1 MFMDIQYGYRY
12 EVKINTTDYSYVTA
26 NGAFYDFRGERLLYS
41 TFDSLLAGDS
51 LKRLVEH
58 IHRKSYGKVFI
69 MDLLTRE
76 NIPCPMVCYLE
87 PMDVENQVRIL
98 MIEAEKMSDRYLALG
113 AKQKMSNA
121 LLSQFD
127 SVYFTYDR
135 LENSIV
141 CYRYSDGNEKML
153 FRSDMDGW
161 HEQVSQ
167 VLSEKSQDEL
177 SIFEANLK
185 NGIRNFA
192 GTFSNKDGEDNI
204 RYVGT
209 AIYDEDM
216 HIKTV
221 GNIGST
227 RIKPMKDMVRR
238 DQLTGLILKED
249 ITSYGKKLMADRN
262 RKAALAIIDIDN
274 FKNVNDHFGHSM
286 GDIVLKK
293 CAALIDRELGEY
305 GRAGRIGGDEFLV
318 VLDNFTI
325 AEEVKSVLRG
335 IKNNIFQAYT
345 EERDGFYV
353 STSIGCAIFPDDADN
368 FDTLFDLADHLLY
381 RAKLKGKNRYII
393 YESEKHGSVEE
404 ILRTDVKQIGVAGRR
419 GLSKSEAVCHI
430 IDFDLR
436 GKEYNLESV
445 LNDIVEYFII
455 ERIVVYNKTDRKV
468 ELQCGMT
475 LLTPEEIDHTIGYLY
490 DDGLPQF
497 YEDNI
502 MVINNIK
509 MFLSRK
515 CDNIYRSML
524 DQGVFSIMHHKITG
538 ESGKVYVISYE
549 MITKNIT
556 WNMED
561 MYMYRLLDTIIA
573 KRL

>member
-1 MFMDIQYGYRY
+1 MDIQYGYCY
-12 EVKINTTDYSYVTA
+12 EVKINTTDYSFVTA
-26 NGAFYDFRGERLLYS
+26 NGAFYDFRGDRLLYA
-41 TFDSLLAGDS
+41 TFDSLLVGAS
-51 LKRLVEH
+51 LERLVEH
-58 IHRKSYGKVFI
+58 IKLKSYGKIFT
-69 MDLLTRE
+69 MDVLSRE

-87 PMDVENQVRIL
+87 PLYAENQVQIL

-113 AKQKMSNA
+113 AQQKISNA

-127 SVYFTYDR
+127 SVYFAYDR

-141 CYRYSDGNEKML
+141 CYRYGDGGEKVL
-153 FRSDMDGW
+153 FRSDLEGW

-167 VLSEKSQDEL
+167 VLAEPSQDEL
-177 SIFEANLK
+177 SIFDANLK
-185 NGIRNFA
+185 NGIRDFA

-209 AIYDEDM
+209 AIYDEDV

-221 GNIGST
+221 GNIGNT
-227 RIKPMKDMVRR
+227 KIKPMKDVVRR

-249 ITSYGKKLMADRN
+249 ITNYGKKLMTDPN
-262 RKAALAIIDIDN
+262 KKAALAIIDIDN

-293 CAALIDRELGEY
+293 CAALIDRELGDC

-318 VLDNFTI
+318 VMENFTI
-325 AEEVKSVLRG
+325 SEEVKNVLRG
-335 IKNNIFQAYT
+335 MKNNIFRAYT

-368 FDTLFDLADHLLY
+368 YDKLFDLADHLLY

-393 YESEKHGSVEE
+393 YDREKHESVEE
-404 ILRTDVKQIGVAGRR
+404 ILKEDVKEIGVAGRR
-419 GLSKSEAVCHI
+419 GLRKSEAVCYI
-430 IDFDLR
+430 MDFDLR
-436 GKEYNLESV
+436 GKEYVLESV
-445 LNDIVEYFII
+445 LNDIIEYFII
-455 ERIVVYNKTDRKV
+455 ERIVIYNKTDRKV
-468 ELQCGMT
+468 ELQRGMT
-475 LLTPEEIDHTIGYLY
+475 LLTSEEIDHTIDYLY
-490 DDGLPQF
+490 DEDLKQF
-497 YEDNI
+497 YEDNV
-502 MVINNIK
+502 MVINNRK

-515 CDNIYRSML
+515 CDKFYRIML
-524 DQGVFSIMHHKITG
+524 EQSVFSIMHREITG
-538 ESGKVYVISYE
+538 ASGKVYVISYE

>member
-1 MFMDIQYGYRY
+1 MDIQYGYCY

-26 NGAFYDFRGERLLYS
+26 NGAFYDFRGDRLLYS
-41 TFDSLLAGDS
+41 TFDSLLVGTS
-51 LKRLVEH
+51 LRRLVEH
-58 IHRKSYGKVFI
+58 IKLKAYGKVFI
-69 MDLLTRE
+69 MDVLTRE

-98 MIEAEKMSDRYLALG
+98 MIEAEKMSDRYRTLG
-113 AKQKMSNA
+113 AKQKISNA

-141 CYRYSDGNEKML
+141 CYRYSDDREKVL

-167 VLSEKSQDEL
+167 VLSEASQDEL
-177 SIFEANLK
+177 SVFDANLK

-192 GTFSNKDGEDNI
+192 GTFSNKDGENNT

-209 AIYDEDM
+209 AIYDEDI

-227 RIKPMKDMVRR
+227 KVKPMKDMVRR

-249 ITSYGKKLMADRN
+249 ITNYGKKLMADQKK
-262 RKAALAIIDIDN
+262 KAALAIIDIDN

-293 CAALIDRELGEY
+293 CAALIDRELGDC

-325 AEEVKSVLRG
+325 AEEVKNVLRG
-335 IKNNIFQAYT
+335 LKNNIFQAYS

-353 STSIGCAIFPDDADN
+353 STSIGCAIFPDDADD

-393 YESEKHGSVEE
+393 YDREKHGSVEE
-404 ILRTDVKQIGVAGRR
+404 ILQEDVKEIGVAGRR
-419 GLSKSEAVCHI
+419 GLRKSEAVCYI
-430 IDFDLR
+430 LDYDLR
-436 GKEYNLESV
+436 GKEYALESV
-445 LNDIVEYFII
+445 LNDIIEYFII
-455 ERIVVYNKTDRKV
+455 DRIVVYNKSDRKV
-468 ELQCGMT
+468 VLQRGIT
-475 LLTPEEIDHTIGYLY
+475 LLTPEEIDNTIDYLY
-490 DDGLPQF
+490 DGGLKQF

-509 MFLSRK
+509 TFLSRK
-515 CDNIYRSML
+515 CDNIYHSML
-524 DQGVFSIMHHKITG
+524 DQSVFSIMHHEITG

-549 MITKNIT
+549 MITKKIT

>member
-1 MFMDIQYGYRY
+1 MDIQYGYCY

-26 NGAFYDFRGERLLYS
+26 NGAFYDFRGDRLLYS
-41 TFDSLLAGDS
+41 TFDSLLVGSS
-51 LKRLVEH
+51 LRRLVEH
-58 IHRKSYGKVFI
+58 IKLKSYGKVFV
-69 MDLLTRE
+69 MDVLTRE
-76 NIPCPMVCYLE
+76 NIPCPMVCTLE
-87 PMDVENQVRIL
+87 PMDAEHQVRIL

-113 AKQKMSNA
+113 ANQKISNA

-135 LENSIV
+135 QENSIV
-141 CYRYSDGNEKML
+141 CYRYSDGREKVL
-153 FRSDMDGW
+153 FNSDLEGW
-161 HEQVSQ
+161 HRRVCEA
-167 VLSEKSQDEL
+167 LSEASQDEL
-177 SIFEANLK
+177 SVFEANLK
-185 NGIRNFA
+185 NGVRDFA
-192 GTFSNKDGEDNI
+192 GTLSHQDGENSV

-209 AIYDEDM
+209 AIYDEDV

-227 RIKPMKDMVRR
+227 RVKPMKDVVRR

-249 ITSYGKKLMADRN
+249 ITSYGKKLMSDGSK
-262 RKAALAIIDIDN
+262 KAALAIIDIDN

-286 GDIVLKK
+286 GDVVLKK
-293 CAALIDRELGEY
+293 CAALIDRELGDC

-335 IKNNIFQAYT
+335 MKNNIFQAYT

-368 FDTLFDLADHLLY
+368 YDTLFDLADHLLY
-381 RAKLKGKNRYII
+381 RAKVKGKNRYII
-393 YESEKHGSVEE
+393 YEKEKHGSVEE
-404 ILRTDVKQIGVAGRR
+404 ILQTDVKAIGVAGRR
-419 GLSKSEAVCHI
+419 GLGKSEAVCYI
-430 IDFDLR
+430 MDYDLR
-436 GKEYNLESV
+436 GKEYTLESV
-445 LNDIVEYFII
+445 LNDILEYFII

-468 ELQCGMT
+468 ELQRGIT
-475 LLTPEEIDHTIGYLY
+475 LLTAEEIENTIDYLY
-490 DDGLPQF
+490 DDSLRQF
-497 YEDNI
+497 YEDNT

-515 CDNIYRSML
+515 CDEIYRSMQN
-524 DQGVFSIMHHKITG
+524 QGVFSVMHHEITG
-538 ESGKVYVISYE
+538 RSGKVYVISYE

>member
-1 MFMDIQYGYRY
+1 MDIQYGYCY
-12 EVKINTTDYSYVTA
+12 EVKINTTDYSFVTA
-26 NGAFYDFRGERLLYS
+26 NGAFYDFRGDRLLYA
-41 TFDSLLAGDS
+41 TFDSLLVGAS
-51 LKRLVEH
+51 LERLIEH
-58 IHRKSYGKVFI
+58 IKLKSYGKIFTLDV
-69 MDLLTRE
+69 LSRE

-87 PMDVENQVRIL
+87 PLYAENQVQIL
-98 MIEAEKMSDRYLALG
+98 MIEAEKMSERYLALG
-113 AKQKMSNA
+113 ARQKITNA

-141 CYRYSDGNEKML
+141 CYRYGDGEEKVL
-153 FRSDMDGW
+153 FRSDLEGW

-167 VLSEKSQDEL
+167 VLTETSQDEL
-177 SIFEANLK
+177 SIFDANLK
-185 NGIRNFA
+185 NGIRDFA

-204 RYVGT
+204 GYVGT
-209 AIYDEDM
+209 AIYEEDI

-227 RIKPMKDMVRR
+227 RIKPMRDMVRR

-249 ITSYGKKLMADRN
+249 ITNYAKKLMADRN
-262 RKAALAIIDIDN
+262 KKAALAIIDIDN

-286 GDIVLKK
+286 GDMVLKK
-293 CAALIDRELGEY
+293 CAALMDRELGDS

-318 VLDNFTI
+318 VLENFTI
-325 AEEVKSVLRG
+325 SEEVKNVLRG
-335 IKNNIFQAYT
+335 MKNNIFRAYT

-368 FDTLFDLADHLLY
+368 YDKLFDLADHLLY
-381 RAKLKGKNRYII
+381 LAKLKGKNRYII
-393 YESEKHGSVEE
+393 YDREKHGSVEE
-404 ILRTDVKQIGVAGRR
+404 ILRTDITEIGVAGKR
-419 GLSKSEAVCHI
+419 GLRKSEAVCYI
-430 IDFDLR
+430 LDYDLC
-436 GKEYNLESV
+436 GKEYTLENV
-445 LNDIVEYFII
+445 LSDIMEYFII

-468 ELQCGMT
+468 ELQRGMT
-475 LLTPEEIDHTIGYLY
+475 LLTPEEIDRTIDYLY
-490 DDGLPQF
+490 DEDLKQF
-497 YEDNI
+497 YEDNV
-502 MVINNIK
+502 MVINNRK

-515 CDNIYRSML
+515 CDWIYHNML
-524 DQGVFSIMHHKITG
+524 DQGVFSIMHREITG
-538 ESGKVYVISYE
+538 ASGKVYVISYE

>member
-1 MFMDIQYGYRY
+1 MDIQYGYCY

-26 NGAFYDFRGERLLYS
+26 NGAFYDFRGDRLLYS
-41 TFDSLLAGDS
+41 TFDSLLVGTS
-51 LKRLVEH
+51 LRRLVEH
-58 IHRKSYGKVFI
+58 IKLKSYGKVFT
-69 MDLLTRE
+69 MDVLTRE

-87 PMDVENQVRIL
+87 PTDVQNQVRIL
-98 MIEAEKMSDRYLALG
+98 MIEAEKMSERYLTLG
-113 AKQKMSNA
+113 AEQKISNA

-127 SVYFTYDR
+127 SVYFTYDP

-141 CYRYSDGNEKML
+141 CYRYSDGRETIL

-161 HEQVSQ
+161 HKQVSQ
-167 VLSEKSQDEL
+167 ALSETSQDEL
-177 SIFEANLK
+177 SVFDANLK
-185 NGIRNFA
+185 NGIRDFA
-192 GTFSNKDGEDNI
+192 GSFSNKDGENNI

-209 AIYDEDM
+209 AIYDEDV

-227 RIKPMKDMVRR
+227 KVKPMKDMVRR

-249 ITSYGKKLMADRN
+249 ITNYGKKLMADRN
-262 RKAALAIIDIDN
+262 KKAALAIIDIDN

-293 CAALIDRELGEY
+293 CAALIDRELGDC

-318 VLDNFTI
+318 VMENFTI
-325 AEEVKSVLRG
+325 SEEVKNVLRG
-335 IKNNIFQAYT
+335 MKNNIFRAYT

-368 FDTLFDLADHLLY
+368 YDKLFDLADHLLY

-393 YESEKHGSVEE
+393 YDREKHESVEE
-404 ILRTDVKQIGVAGRR
+404 ILKEDVKEIGVAGRR
-419 GLSKSEAVCHI
+419 GLRKSEAVCYI
-430 IDFDLR
+430 MDFDLR
-436 GKEYNLESV
+436 GKEYVLESV
-445 LNDIVEYFII
+445 LNDIIEYFII
-455 ERIVVYNKTDRKV
+455 ERIVIYNKTDRKV
-468 ELQCGMT
+468 ELQRGMT
-475 LLTPEEIDHTIGYLY
+475 LLTPEEIDHTIDYLY
-490 DDGLPQF
+490 DEDLKQF
-497 YEDNI
+497 YEDNV
-502 MVINNIK
+502 MVINNRK

-515 CDNIYRSML
+515 CDKFYRIML
-524 DQGVFSIMHHKITG
+524 DQSVFSIMHREITG
-538 ESGKVYVISYE
+538 ASGKVYVISYE

>member
-1 MFMDIQYGYRY
+1 MDMQYGYCY
-12 EVKINTTDYSYVTA
+12 DVKINTTDYSYITA

-41 TFDSLLAGDS
+41 TFDSLLSDDS
-51 LKRLVEH
+51 LKRLAEH
-58 IHRKSYGKVFI
+58 IKLKSYGKVFI
-69 MDLLTRE
+69 MDVLTRE
-76 NIPCPMVCYLE
+76 NAPCPMACYLE
-87 PMDVENQVRIL
+87 PMDAENQVRIF

-113 AKQKMSNA
+113 EKQKISNA

-135 LENSIV
+135 LENTIV
-141 CYRYSDGNEKML
+141 CYRYSDSREKIL

-161 HEQVSQ
+161 HEQASQ
-167 VLSEKSQDEL
+167 ALPEKSQDEL
-177 SIFEANLK
+177 SVFEANLK
-185 NGIRNFA
+185 NGIRDFA
-192 GTFSNKDGEDNI
+192 GAFSNKDGEDHI

-209 AIYDEDM
+209 AIYDEDI

-227 RIKPMKDMVRR
+227 KIKPMKDMVRR

-249 ITSYGKKLMADRN
+249 ITNYGKKLMADRN
-262 RKAALAIIDIDN
+262 KRAALAIIDIDN
-274 FKNVNDHFGHSM
+274 FKNVNDHFGHSV
-286 GDIVLKK
+286 GDVVLKK
-293 CAALIDRELGEY
+293 CAALIDRELGDC

-318 VLDNFTI
+318 ILDNFTI
-325 AEEVKSVLRG
+325 AEEVRSILRG
-335 IKNNIFQAYT
+335 MKNNIFQAYS

-353 STSIGCAIFPDDADN
+353 SSSIGCAIFPDDADN

-393 YESEKHGSVEE
+393 YEREKHGSVEE
-404 ILRTDVKQIGVAGRR
+404 ILQADVKEIGVAGRR

-430 IDFDLR
+430 VDFDLC
-436 GKEYNLESV
+436 GKEYALDSV
-445 LNDIVEYFII
+445 LNDIIEYFII

-468 ELQCGMT
+468 ELQCGIT
-475 LLTPEEIDHTIGYLY
+475 LLTPEEIDHTIDYLY
-490 DDGLPQF
+490 DEGLKQF

-502 MVINNIK
+502 MVVNNTK
-509 MFLSRK
+509 TFQGRK
-515 CDNIYRSML
+515 CDKIYQSML
-524 DQGVFSIMHHKITG
+524 DQSVFSIMHHEITG

-549 MITKNIT
+549 MITKKIT

>member
-1 MFMDIQYGYRY
+1 MDMQYGYCY

-41 TFDSLLAGDS
+41 TFDSLLVGAS
-51 LKRLVEH
+51 LRRLVEH
-58 IHRKSYGKVFI
+58 IKLKAYGKIFI
-69 MDLLTRE
+69 MDVLTRE

-87 PMDVENQVRIL
+87 PMDAEDQVRVI
-98 MIEAEKMSDRYLALG
+98 MVEAERMSDRYLAMG
-113 AKQKMSNA
+113 AKQKISNA

-141 CYRYSDGNEKML
+141 CYRYSDGSEKIL
-153 FRSDMDGW
+153 FKSDMEGW

-167 VLSEKSQDEL
+167 VLSEKSQDAL

-185 NGIRNFA
+185 NGIRSFVGA
-192 GTFSNKDGEDNI
+192 FSNEDGENNI
-204 RYVGT
+204 PYVGT
-209 AIYDEDM
+209 AIYDEDV
-216 HIKTV
+216 HVKTV
-221 GNIGST
+221 GNFGST
-227 RIKPMKDMVRR
+227 KIKPMKDMVRR

-249 ITSYGKKLMADRN
+249 ITNYAKKLMTDQN
-262 RKAALAIIDIDN
+262 KKAALAIIDIDN
-274 FKNVNDHFGHSM
+274 FKNVNDHFGHAM

-293 CAALIDRELGEY
+293 CAALIDREVGDS

-318 VLDNFTI
+318 VFDNFVI
-325 AEEVKSVLRG
+325 AEEVKNALRG
-335 IKNNIFQAYT
+335 LKNNIFHAYT

-368 FDTLFDLADHLLY
+368 FDMLFELADHLLY

-393 YESEKHGSVEE
+393 YEREKHGSVEE
-404 ILRTDVKQIGVAGRR
+404 ILQEDVREIGVAGRR
-419 GLSKSEAVCHI
+419 GLRKSEAVCYI
-430 IDFDLR
+430 MDFDLC
-436 GKEYNLESV
+436 GKEYALESI
-445 LNDIVEYFII
+445 LNDIIEYFII

-468 ELQCGMT
+468 ELQRGIT
-475 LLTPEEIDHTIGYLY
+475 RLTSEEIDSTIDYLY
-490 DDGLPQF
+490 DAGLKQF
-497 YEDNI
+497 YEGNI

-509 MFLSRK
+509 TFLSRK
-515 CDNIYRSML
+515 CERIYHSMQ
-524 DQGVFSIMHHKITG
+524 DQSVFSIMHREITG
-538 ESGKVYVISYE
+538 KSGKVYVISYE